1 VLVKDIEVVQSQG
14 VVRIFAYS
22 KEVFTS
28 FCCALVQGF
37 AFDRFSFGDFFF
49 FFLLQRNG

>member
-1 VLVKDIEVVQSQG
+1 VLVKDIEVVQWRG

-22 KEVFTS
+22 KGVFTS
-28 FCCALVQGF
+28 FCCALVQVF
-37 AFDRFSFGDFFF
+37 AFDGFLFGEFF